1 MAPLDNR
8 QGTYKEPAPAKS
20 PHRRGR
26 RWLVAL
32 GIFIAAIVVLI
43 SVWDW
48 NWFRPFVE
56 ARASAALGRKVTIQH
71 LGLHLGWK
79 PQIVLDG
86 VTVANPDG
94 FPADTKFATADRLAV
109 TLDAMAYLRHRQIVV
124 PAIAITKPVVDA
136 EQRADGSATWDF
148 PSLTGGAKSSGP
160 PPKIGDLQITDG
172 QAHVVIPK
180 LKADFQLAIATQ
192 AGGDQSAGAASSG
205 SQIVVDAHGTY
216 SNQPITGH
224 LVGGAVLSLRDKAT
238 PYPIDMQ
245 LANGPTHVK
254 LAGTVD
260 DPLSFAGA
268 HIKLDLNGPDMA
280 LLLPLSGVALPKT
293 PSYDVAGDLDYAD
306 KRIRLQNIAGR
317 IGSSDLEGRLSVD
330 PGPQRPVL
338 EADLTSR
345 KVDLADIGGF
355 IGSEPGRQG
364 TPNQTPEQKQAVAR
378 AEASPQLLPTKR
390 IDLPKLKAMNV
401 HLKYHAGSIAG
412 RSVPLDNL
420 TATLAI
426 DDGRIHLAPLQ
437 VAVGRGQI
445 AADIAV
451 TPTTGSD
458 FHTKADVKM
467 QKVDIGRLLAAT
479 HAVNG
484 GGVIGGEASLES
496 DGNSAATIVGQGN
509 GELKLFTAG
518 GNLSALLVDLA
529 GLEFGN
535 AVLSALG
542 VPRRADL
549 QCFVADFALRHG
561 VLDTRT
567 LIVDTSEAVITGAGH
582 VDLGRETLD
591 MTLNTKAKHFTIG
604 SIPTPINIG
613 GRLKSPSIRPAIG
626 PLAVRGGAAVGL
638 GILFPPAALLAT
650 IQLGVG
656 NDTGCTQ
663 AARKDGAQAAAASAN
678 AGAAPNA
685 NAVSSKGKVVPKK
698 PK

>member
-8 QGTYKEPAPAKS
+8 QGTFKKPAQAKS
-20 PHRRGR
+20 PRRRGR
-26 RWLVAL
+26 RWLMAL
-32 GIFIAAIVVLI
+32 GIFVAAIVILV

-86 VTVANPDG
+86 VTVANPDS
-94 FPADTKFATADRLAV
+94 FPTDSKFATADRLAV
-109 TLDAMAYLRHRQIVV
+109 TLDAMAYIRNRQIVV
-124 PAIAITKPVVDA
+124 PAIAVTKPVVDA

-148 PSLTGGAKSSGP
+148 PSLTAGAKSNAP
-160 PPKIGDLQITDG
+160 PTEIGDLQVVDG
-172 QAHVVIPK
+172 QADVVIPK
-180 LKADFQLAIATQ
+180 LNADFQLAVATQ
-192 AGGDQSAGAASSG
+192 AGGDQSGG

-224 LVGGAVLSLRDKAT
+224 LVGGAVLSLRDRGT
-238 PYPIDMQ
+238 PYPIDLQ

-268 HIKLDLNGPDMA
+268 HIKLDLKGPDMA
-280 LLLPLSGVALPKT
+280 LLLPLIGIALPKT

-338 EADLTSR
+338 DADFTSH

-390 IDLPKLKAMNV
+390 IDLPRLKAMDV

-420 TATLAI
+420 TANLTI
-426 DDGRIHLAPLQ
+426 DDGSIHLAPLRF
-437 VAVGRGQI
+437 AVGQGQI
-445 AADIAV
+445 AGDIAL
-451 TPTTGSD
+451 TPAQGSG
-458 FHTKADVKM
+458 FHTKADVRV
-467 QKVDIGRLLAAT
+467 QRVDIGRLLAAT

-518 GNLSALLVDLA
+518 GNLSALLLDLA
-529 GLEFGN
+529 GLQFGN
-535 AVLSALG
+535 ALLSALG
-542 VPRRADL
+542 IPQRADL
-549 QCFVADFALRHG
+549 QCFVADFALRRG
-561 VLDTRT
+561 VLETRT
-567 LIVDTSEAVITGAGH
+567 LIVDTSEAVVNGTGK

-591 MTLNTKAKHFTIG
+591 MTLDTRAKHFTIG
-604 SIPTPINIG
+604 SVPTPINIG
-613 GRLKSPSIRPAIG
+613 GKLKSPSILPAIG
-626 PLAVRGGAAVGL
+626 PLALRGGAAVGL

-663 AARKDGAQAAAASAN
+663 AARSDGAKAAAATAN
-678 AGAAPNA
+678 AGAAPDA
-685 NAVSSKGKVVPKK
+685 NAVSSKAKKAPKK
-698 PK
+698 PN